1 MNCSEW
7 EERIALYAGGD
18 ASPSE
23 AAAVERHLAECVAC
37 QVLSSGLKQSLELL
51 REAHQE
57 PLAEAHFAAVRARVM
72 GRLESRQRPWWKRAW
87 VYGFTAAAAGA
98 LILASLYTGPHLVQT
113 PRTPVAI
120 VTPAPVL
127 APPRVEAP
135 AALPAPLPVAV
146 APHRLV
152 PRRPSPAPPTV
163 NPAGPEM
170 VKLMTD
176 DPDVVIYWLFE
187 KRGE

>member
-1 MNCSEW
+1 
-7 EERIALYAGGD
+7 
-18 ASPSE
+18 
-23 AAAVERHLAECVAC
+23 
-37 QVLSSGLKQSLELL
+37 
-51 REAHQE
+51 
-57 PLAEAHFAAVRARVM
+57 
-72 GRLESRQRPWWKRAW
+72 
-87 VYGFTAAAAGA
+87 
-98 LILASLYTGPHLVQT
+98 
-113 PRTPVAI
+113 
-120 VTPAPVL
+120 
-127 APPRVEAP
+127 VEAP